1 MMITA
6 DDVRAAARPVPA
18 APAAPA
24 APRLTD
30 TEIQRLLRV
39 LNQHG
44 SDHTAGEVGDHA
56 AAPSYRTEDA

>member
-6 DDVRAAARPVPA
+6 DDIRAAARPV
-18 APAAPA
+18 PA

-56 AAPSYRTEDA
+56 AAPSQRTEDA

>member
-6 DDVRAAARPVPA
+6 DDVRAAARPV
-18 APAAPA
+18 PAAPA

-56 AAPSYRTEDA
+56 AAPSHRTEDG